1 MTGPHRAMRF
11 GSMLAVTLCVGATAV
26 SSPASAAAKEASPNQ
41 VLVTAAAAAARAGS
55 VRVAAQF
62 VSQGEVGNVVVDSA
76 ANAGQ
81 EALEIGKQLVSI
93 VLVDGA
99 VYISGNSQ
107 GLISYFGLPSSAAKT
122 LSGRWISF
130 NSSDT
135 GYQTLVADV
144 TLFIGAQGQDD
155 PHGNSGEGKGYRPV
169 RNARCRHRGEG
180 PRRRDQDGPLPGAK
194 GEQTSGGGGDLQR
207 DGEAHRGRD
216 HQVLAVGREGRPGRA
231 DGRHPG
237 FHPQVGISDCGLT
250 DASRRSF
257 CRGGRRRDPAGE
269 DDRSRLRA
277 TVPGMCPDWG
287 LIGHHDLRYFY
298 DCP

>member
-1 MTGPHRAMRF
+1 MTGSHRAMRF
-11 GSMLAVTLCVGATAV
+11 GSLLAVTLCVGATAV
-26 SSPASAAAKEASPNQ
+26 SSPAAAAAKEASPNQ

-144 TLFIGAQGQDD
+144 TLSSVLKGATPTGTLVR
-155 PHGNSGEGKGYRPV
+155 GRSTVLSGTPVVSIAGKG
-169 RNARCRHRGEG
+169 
-180 PRRRDQDGPLPGAK
+180 
-194 GEQTSGGGGDLQR
+194 
-207 DGEAHRGRD
+207 
-216 HQVLAVGREGRPGRA
+216 
-231 DGRHPG
+231 
-237 FHPQVGISDCGLT
+237 
-250 DASRRSF
+250 
-257 CRGGRRRDPAGE
+257 PAGE
-269 DDRSRLRA
+269 AKMVLFLAQKGSGLPVEAAITNGTGKHTAGEIIKFSRWGERVAPDVPTGAIPVSTLRSESA
-277 TVPGMCPDWG
+277 TAG
-287 LIGHHDLRYFY
+287 
-298 DCP
+298 